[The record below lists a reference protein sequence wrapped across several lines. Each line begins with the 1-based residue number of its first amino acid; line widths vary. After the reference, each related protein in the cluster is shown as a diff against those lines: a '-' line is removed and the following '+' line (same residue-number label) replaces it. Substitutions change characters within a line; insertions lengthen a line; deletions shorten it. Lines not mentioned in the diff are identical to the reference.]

1 MPAPN
6 KHTLSVL
13 VENKF
18 GVLAR
23 IATIIA
29 GRGFNIDSLTVG
41 ETEDPTTSRMTIVFQ
56 GDDRTIDQVKKQL
69 NRMVDVITVQ
79 DLTKGEF
86 IDRELM
92 LVRVAVTSK
101 NRAEV
106 MDIAQSLKAKVDD
119 VGTKSLVLQIVGDTA
134 KILSALELLKPYGI
148 KEIVRTGRIAMAR
161 EVQPETTKAKAT
173 SGV

>member
-6 KHTLSVL
+6 KHTLSVV

-29 GRGFNIDSLTVG
+29 GRGFNIDSLAVG

-56 GDDRTIDQVKKQL
+56 GDERTIDQVKKQL
-69 NRMVDVITVQ
+69 NRLVDVITVQ

-92 LVRVAVTSK
+92 LVRVAVTAKS
-101 NRAEV
+101 RAEV

-119 VGTKSLVLQIVGDTA
+119 VGTRSLVLQIVGDTA
-134 KILSALELLKPYGI
+134 KIRSALELLKPYGI
-148 KEIVRTGRIAMAR
+148 QEIVRTGRIAMAR
-161 EVQPETTKAKAT
+161 EVQPENTKTKAT

>member
-29 GRGFNIDSLTVG
+29 GRGFNIDSLAVG

-56 GDDRTIDQVKKQL
+56 GDERTIDQVKKQL
-69 NRMVDVITVQ
+69 NRLVDVITVQ
-79 DLTKGEF
+79 DLTRGEF

-92 LVRVAVTSK
+92 LVRVTVTAK

-134 KILSALELLKPYGI
+134 KIHSALELLKPYGI
-148 KEIVRTGRIAMAR
+148 QEIVRTGRIAMAR
-161 EVQPETTKAKAT
+161 EVQPESAKTKAA